1 MKIVH
6 IITSLNDGGAE
17 NTLYKICK
25 YDKFNKHIVISFLN
39 SGKYFYLLK
48 RIGIEVYA
56 LDVKFYS
63 FYKIFILM
71 KLLRSLKPNIIQT
84 WLIHADLVG
93 GLVSRLLGFKNIIW
107 NIRYSEIQKKN
118 QVKLTKLLIIKI
130 MAKLSYIVPQSI
142 VIVSKKAQKIY
153 VSQGYDKKKFH
164 FIPNGYD
171 LRILKY
177 NYLQKIEFKQTLKTN
192 KKIPIIGNISR
203 FHPKKDHI
211 NLIKALSILKSKNIN
226 FFCVLF
232 GTNVDKNNTEL
243 VSEIKN
249 LGLNRNVRL
258 FGQNDNVVK
267 IFNGIDLFVQSS
279 SYGEGFPNVVAE
291 SMACKTPCVVTN
303 VGDSSFILGDTG
315 WIVPPNNPFKL
326 AKSIQTALDEIGKK
340 KWIIRGDRSRS
351 RIKKNFNINKMINS
365 YNYLWKNVFFSKIN

>member
-71 KLLRSLKPNIIQT
+71 KLLSSLKPNIIQT

-118 QVKLTKLLIIKI
+118 QVKLTKLLIVKI
-130 MAKLSYIVPQSI
+130 MARLSYIVPRSI

-153 VSQGYDKKKFH
+153 ASEGYDKKKFH

-171 LRILKY
+171 LKILKN

-326 AKSIQTALDEIGKK
+326 AKSIQTAFNEIGKK

-365 YNYLWKNVFFSKIN
+365 YNQLWKDVFFGKII

>member
-71 KLLRSLKPNIIQT
+71 KLLSSLKPNIIQT

-118 QVKLTKLLIIKI
+118 QVKLTKLLIVKI
-130 MAKLSYIVPQSI
+130 MARLSYIVPRSI

-153 VSQGYDKKKFH
+153 ASEGYDKKKFH

-171 LRILKY
+171 LKILKN

-326 AKSIQTALDEIGKK
+326 AKSIQTAFNEIGKK
-340 KWIIRGDRSRS
+340 KMD
-351 RIKKNFNINKMINS
+351 
-365 YNYLWKNVFFSKIN
+365 Y

>member
-118 QVKLTKLLIIKI
+118 QVKLTKLLIVKI
-130 MAKLSYIVPQSI
+130 MARLSYIVPRSI

-153 VSQGYDKKKFH
+153 ASEGYDKKKFH

-171 LRILKY
+171 LKILKN

-203 FHPKKDHI
+203 FHPKKDHN

-326 AKSIQTALDEIGKK
+326 AKSIQTAFNEIGKK

-365 YNYLWKNVFFSKIN
+365 YNQLWKDVFFGKII

>member
-1 MKIVH
+1 MKILH
-6 IITSLNDGGAE
+6 IITGLNDGGAE

-39 SGKYFYLLK
+39 DGKYFFLLK
-48 RIGIEVYA
+48 RIGVEVYT
-56 LDVKFYS
+56 LNIKLYS

-71 KLLRSLKPNIIQT
+71 KLIRSLKPNIIQT
-84 WLIHADLVG
+84 WLLHADFFG
-93 GLVSRLLGFKNIIW
+93 GLVARLLGFKNIIW
-107 NIRYSEIQKKN
+107 NIRYSELQKKN
-118 QVKLTKLLIIKI
+118 EVEFKKMLILKI
-130 MAKLSYIVPQSI
+130 MAKLSYVVPKSI
-142 VIVSKKAQKIY
+142 VIVSKKAKKIY
-153 VSQGYDKKKFH
+153 VREGYDKKKFQ

-171 LRILKY
+171 LKILKY
-177 NYLQKIEFKQTLKTN
+177 NYSKKIKFKKKLKIN

-232 GTNVDKNNTEL
+232 GTNIDKKNIEL
-243 VSEIKN
+243 ISKIKN
-249 LGLNRNVRL
+249 LGLNSNVRL

-267 IFNGIDLFVQSS
+267 IFNGIDLYVQSS

-291 SMACKTPCVVTN
+291 SMSCKTPCVVTN

-315 WIVPPNNPFKL
+315 WVVPPNNPFKL
-326 AKSIQTALDEIGKK
+326 AKSIQTAFSEIEKR
-340 KWIIRGDRSRS
+340 KWIIRGNRSRS
-351 RIKKNFNINKMINS
+351 RIKKNFSVDKMINS
-365 YNYLWKNVFFSKIN
+365 YNNLWKNVFFKKIN

>member
-6 IITSLNDGGAE
+6 IITGLNDGGAE
-17 NTLYKICK
+17 NTLFKICK
-25 YDKFNKHIVISFLN
+25 YDKINEHIVISFLN
-39 SGKYFYLLK
+39 TGKYFFLLK
-48 RIGIEVYA
+48 KIGVEVYS
-56 LDVKFYS
+56 LNIKFYS

-71 KLLRSLKPNIIQT
+71 KLIRFLKPNIIQT
-84 WLIHADLVG
+84 WLIHADIIG
-93 GLVSRLLGFKNIIW
+93 GLVARLLGFKNIIW
-107 NIRYSEIQKKN
+107 NIRYSELQKKN
-118 QVKLTKLLIIKI
+118 EVKFMKMLMTKIV
-130 MAKLSYIVPQSI
+130 AKLSYIIPQSI
-142 VIVSKKAQKIY
+142 VIVSKKAKKIY
-153 VSQGYDKKKFH
+153 VSEGYDEKKFE

-171 LRILKY
+171 LKILKY
-177 NYLQKIEFKQTLKTN
+177 IYLQKKKFKRKLKLN
-192 KKIPIIGNISR
+192 KKIPIIGNVSR

-232 GTNVDKNNTEL
+232 GTNVDKNNSKL
-243 VSEIKN
+243 ISEIKN
-249 LGLNRNVRL
+249 LKLYNNIRL
-258 FGQNDNVVK
+258 FGQNNNIVE
-267 IFNGIDLFVQSS
+267 IFNGIDLYVQSS

-326 AKSIQTALDEIGKK
+326 AKSIQRALNEIGKK

-351 RIKKNFNINKMINS
+351 RIKKNFSINKMINS
-365 YNYLWKNVFFSKIN
+365 YNHLWKKVFSAR

>member
-25 YDKFNKHIVISFLN
+25 YDKSNEHIVISFLN
-39 SGKYFYLLK
+39 SGKYFFLLK
-48 RIGIEVYA
+48 RIGVEVYT
-56 LDVKFYS
+56 LNVKLYS
-63 FYKIFILM
+63 FYKIFILI
-71 KLLRSLKPNIIQT
+71 KLLHSLKPNIIQT
-84 WLIHADLVG
+84 WLLHADLVG

-118 QVKLTKLLIIKI
+118 EVKLTKMLIIKI
-130 MAKLSYIVPQSI
+130 MAKLSYIIPQSI

-153 VSQGYDKKKFH
+153 VSEGYDKKKFH

-171 LRILKY
+171 LKILKY
-177 NYLQKIEFKQTLKTN
+177 NYLQKIEFKKKLKTN
-192 KKIPIIGNISR
+192 KKTPIIGNISR

-232 GTNVDKNNTEL
+232 GTNVNKNNTEL
-243 VSEIKN
+243 VSAIKN
-249 LGLNRNVRL
+249 LGLNSNVRL

-315 WIVPPNNPFKL
+315 WIIPPNNPFKL
-326 AKSIQTALDEIGKK
+326 AKSIQTAFNEIGKK

-365 YNYLWKNVFFSKIN
+365 YNHLWKDVFFGKIN